1 MRSTKLTKLSAIL
14 LGASL
19 TAGVL
24 GIACACGDTHDHTFA
39 DGWTK
44 TETEHYYAAT
54 CEHENEKKDVG
65 GHDTKGTNGACSV
78 CGYIKTP
85 VSSFA
90 YEEVTGGIEIIAY
103 TGDPMDEI
111 TVPANYDGKK
121 VVSIADGTFSILN
134 EETDAKLDSLKQIKK
149 ITVENGI
156 TEIGKENF
164 VRMASLTEVST
175 PESVTAFGG
184 SCFYHC
190 PALTKVVIAK
200 GAVTISENSFVN
212 CNKLANITLPADL
225 AVSKAVA
232 FKNLASS
239 LTITYGGSDM
249 MFRIFTNLYNWES
262 GATATVVPY
271 GGQQV
276 TTAKAGGFEYM
287 LNADGNSYTIISL
300 TKDIIS
306 ADSTEI
312 YLPTSYNEKNVTAI
326 DSGVFNINAY
336 TDEELIA
343 YLDTVTAIDVNSA
356 FKAIDTN
363 ITSIGNYN
371 FVGLKALTR
380 LTLPAEIENE
390 TLIGCFCS
398 VPLRGQIRIPRG
410 VKVLQECMNFPGDSF
425 FCGAPGTSAV
435 PFSLVLPA
443 SFEKFE
449 HSWQFN
455 NKADG
460 QCAFTILMD
469 TEEADAVE
477 AFNAWNE
484 ASTYY
489 NGAMKDFLAT
499 FVAAQF
505 VHGKDNPFAAAGW
518 QELGFLYNSYDEV
531 VNDGY

>member
-24 GIACACGDTHDHTFA
+24 GIACACGEEPDPTPPPAA
-39 DGWTK
+39 D
-44 TETEHYYAAT
+44 
-54 CEHENEKKDVG
+54 
-65 GHDTKGTNGACSV
+65 
-78 CGYIKTP
+78 P
-85 VSSFA
+85 VASFK
-90 YEEVTGGIEIIAY
+90 YEEVTGGIAITAY

-312 YLPTSYNEKNVTAI
+312 YLPATYNEKNVTAI

-356 FKAIDTN
+356 FKAKNKQISSN
-363 ITSIGNYN
+363 RHYKFFQI
-371 FVGLKALTR
+371 LKKL
-380 LTLPAEIENE
+380 
-390 TLIGCFCS
+390 
-398 VPLRGQIRIPRG
+398 
-410 VKVLQECMNFPGDSF
+410 
-425 FCGAPGTSAV
+425 
-435 PFSLVLPA
+435 
-443 SFEKFE
+443 
-449 HSWQFN
+449 
-455 NKADG
+455 
-460 QCAFTILMD
+460 
-469 TEEADAVE
+469 
-477 AFNAWNE
+477 
-484 ASTYY
+484 
-489 NGAMKDFLAT
+489 
-499 FVAAQF
+499 
-505 VHGKDNPFAAAGW
+505 
-518 QELGFLYNSYDEV
+518 
-531 VNDGY
+531 